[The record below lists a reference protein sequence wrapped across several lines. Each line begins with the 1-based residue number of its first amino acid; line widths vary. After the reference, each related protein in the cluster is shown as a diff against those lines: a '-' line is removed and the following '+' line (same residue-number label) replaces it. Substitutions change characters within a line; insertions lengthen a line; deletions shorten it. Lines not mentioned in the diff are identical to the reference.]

1 VGKFF
6 AKTADFSSLS
16 LHPDDLLVTHYQ
28 VYGHLPN
35 FGAAVLQRQVVQVS
49 VHRQVRL
56 SLKRLKHVVFI
67 VVAEIHF
74 LFVKRK
80 MHDMPCKN
88 NNGTRTSLYLYTS
101 DEYDALYTF
110 GTKDIHM
117 CY

>member
-1 VGKFF
+1 MGKFF

-16 LHPDDLLVTHYQ
+16 LHPDDLLVTNSQ

-56 SLKRLKHVVFI
+56 SLKKLKHVVFI
-67 VVAEIHF
+67 GAAEIHF

-80 MHDMPCKN
+80 TPKMP
-88 NNGTRTSLYLYTS
+88 
-101 DEYDALYTF
+101 
-110 GTKDIHM
+110 
-117 CY
+117 